1 MRWLVPVLVALTLA
15 ACGAEETTFDAAA
28 DRALFAKAREDARAR
43 AFEREDAA
51 ARAAAAIPLTGGY
64 TTCFA
69 LIEPVKVE
77 WPPVPAGEYA
87 VDALLRLDVRMEA
100 GLEYDRVLV
109 EIFNDGNLP
118 ARIGATD
125 LSLHVRQEGSASFYT
140 IVEIGQFTFTISF
153 NPETEI
159 AAGGSVQW
167 RITPYE
173 GRQWHVPKECWTL
186 AAPVEYRARLV
197 SRGIPERKLA
207 ACDVVSAWYVS
218 NKPRRWL
225 PDHQTYDMFKGM
237 IQK

>member
-1 MRWLVPVLVALTLA
+1 MRWLVLVLVALTLA
-15 ACGAEETTFDAAA
+15 ACGAEEPTFDTAA
-28 DRALFAKAREDARAR
+28 DRALLVKARDDARAQ

-51 ARAAAAIPLTGGY
+51 ARAAAAIPLTGGGF
-64 TTCFA
+64 TTFGG
-69 LIEPVKVE
+69 LRPIKVE

-87 VDALLRLDVRMEA
+87 VDAPLRLDVRMEA
-100 GLEYDRVLV
+100 GLEYDCVLV
-109 EIFNDGNLP
+109 EIFNDGALP

-125 LSLHVRQEGSASFYT
+125 LSLDVRQEGSASFYT
-140 IVEIGQFTFTISF
+140 ISQIGQFTFTICF
-153 NPETEI
+153 TPETEI
-159 AAGGSVQW
+159 AVGGSVQW

-186 AAPVEYRARLV
+186 TAPVEYRARLV
-197 SRGIPERKLA
+197 SRGMPERKLA